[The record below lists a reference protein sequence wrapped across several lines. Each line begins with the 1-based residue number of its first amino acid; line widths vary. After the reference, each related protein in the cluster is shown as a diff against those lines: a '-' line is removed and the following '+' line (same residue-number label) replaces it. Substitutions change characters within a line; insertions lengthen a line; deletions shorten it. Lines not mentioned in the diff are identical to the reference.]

1 MFEDDHVLSNTVQS
15 QILKS
20 TVEDT
25 REKIDRAIV
34 KFAYLSQEVEGANRR
49 LQELNLQHADARR
62 EIDRLQEAHV
72 NLMVNKIRSN

>member
-1 MFEDDHVLSNTVQS
+1 MFEDELSS
-15 QILKS
+15 GS
-20 TVEDT
+20 TTDQLLSGKIKDA

-34 KFAYLSQEVEGANRR
+34 KYAYISQEVADANKR
-49 LQELNLQHADARR
+49 LQELNFQLADARR